1 MTDTA
6 EIKTIPIAS
15 IDILNP
21 RARNRK
27 IFEELVES
35 IRTVGLKRPITVR
48 RVPESERYELVC
60 GQGRMEAF
68 QRLGQTTI
76 PAMVVEVSREDCF
89 VMSLVENLAR
99 RDLSPLE
106 LVREIGA
113 IRDRGYSQTEIGKK
127 LGFSSEY
134 VSLICMLLDHGEDR
148 LLDAVERKIMPPTI
162 AIEIARAN
170 DHEVQ
175 RALAEAY
182 ETKALPGNQVV
193 AIRRIVDE
201 RNQLGKGIH
210 GLRSASRVVNRK
222 PTAASLVRAYQK
234 EVDRQKALVKKA
246 SLTQGRLLFI
256 VNALKKLLAEE
267 HFITLLRA
275 EAMSTLPLPLAERLG
290 MADG

>member
-6 EIKTIPIAS
+6 EIRTIPIAN

-27 IFEELVES
+27 VFDELVES
-35 IRTVGLKRPITVR
+35 IASVGLKRPVTVR
-48 RVPESERYELVC
+48 QIPRSKRYELVC

-68 QRLGQTTI
+68 QQLGQSTI
-76 PAMVVEVSREDCF
+76 PAMVVAVDREDCF
-89 VMSLVENLAR
+89 VMSLVENMAR
-99 RDLSPLE
+99 RDMSPLE

-113 IRDRGYSQTEIGKK
+113 IRDRGYNHTELGKK

-134 VSLICMLLDHGEDR
+134 ISLICMLLDKGEDR
-148 LLDAVERKIMPPTI
+148 LLDAVERKIIPPTI

-175 RALAEAY
+175 RALTEAY
-182 ETKALPGNQVV
+182 ETKALPGDQVV
-193 AIRRIVDE
+193 AIRRIVEE
-201 RNQLGKGIH
+201 RNQLGKGIQ
-210 GLRSASRVVNRK
+210 GLRSASRAASRK

-256 VNALKKLLAEE
+256 VNALKKLLEEE
-267 HFITLLRA
+267 HFVTLLRA
-275 EAMSTLPLPLAERLG
+275 EAMATLPLPLAERLG
-290 MADG
+290 MTDG

>member
-6 EIKTIPIAS
+6 EIRTIPIES

-27 IFEELVES
+27 VFDELVES
-35 IRTVGLKRPITVR
+35 IQAVGLKRPITVR
-48 RVPESERYELVC
+48 QIPGSERYELVC

-68 QRLGQTTI
+68 QKLGQTTI
-76 PAMVVEVSREDCF
+76 PAMVVAIDREDCF
-89 VMSLVENLAR
+89 VMSLVENMAR

-113 IRDRGYSQTEIGKK
+113 IRDRGYNHSEIGRK

-134 VSLICMLLDHGEDR
+134 VSLICMLLDNGEDR
-148 LLDAVERKIMPPTI
+148 LLDAVERKIIPPTI

-175 RALAEAY
+175 RALAAAY
-182 ETKALPGNQVV
+182 ESKALPGDQVI
-193 AIRRIVDE
+193 AIRRIVEE
-201 RNQLGKGIH
+201 RNQLGKGIK
-210 GLRSASRVVNRK
+210 GLRSSARAANRK

-246 SLTQGRLLFI
+246 SLAEGRLLFI
-256 VNALKKLLAEE
+256 VNALKKLLEEE
-267 HFITLLRA
+267 HFVTLLRA
-275 EAMSTLPLPLAERLG
+275 ESMATLPIPLAERLG
-290 MADG
+290 MTDG